1 MRSLKAI
8 SLALGFAG
16 MAAGALL
23 WSCDGSGESA
33 GSPIGPAPDLRQV
46 LVRFRSVFPADTPC
60 GTASLAGTSVA
71 VCAGDSLV
79 VRGVPDAA
87 ELRVTGE
94 ALVRYVTL
102 VDPGAEATAWLLP
115 RERGEVLEYVQ
126 ALVNASGSRP
136 FPFGFAS
143 PTVPVESNGLDAMQ
157 ASALREVVGRL
168 DSALAPLVGGSYF
181 ELVAEPGAQ
190 GVRAVSVELAGIPAR
205 TFAETFDEAHK
216 ILCRIELNVDLPAG
230 PGLSSRIAHEL
241 GHCLGLARH
250 DPQDRPDRIMNR
262 LAPGEYWER
271 STGLNAFDSAVF
283 ALAVLSSENEIDLTS
298 FR

>member
-1 MRSLKAI
+1 MRMNAI
-8 SLALGFAG
+8 SLALGLAG
-16 MAAGALL
+16 VTAGAVL

-33 GSPIGPAPDLRQV
+33 GTPTGLSPDPRQV

-60 GTASLAGTSVA
+60 GTGSLAGTDAA

-79 VRGVPDAA
+79 VRGVPDGA
-87 ELRVTGE
+87 ELRVTGA
-94 ALVRYVTL
+94 ALVRYVSL
-102 VDPGAEATAWLLP
+102 VDPGAEVTAWLLP

-136 FPFGFAS
+136 FPFGLAS
-143 PTVPVESNGLDAMQ
+143 RTVPVESNGLDAMQ
-157 ASALREVVGRL
+157 ASAFREVVGRL
-168 DSALAPLVGGSYF
+168 DGALAPLVGGSYF
-181 ELVAEPGAQ
+181 ELVAEPRTQ

-216 ILCRIELNVDLPAG
+216 ILCRIELNAHLPPG

-241 GHCLGLARH
+241 GHCLGLVRH

-262 LAPGEYWER
+262 LAPGEYWQE
-271 STGLNAFDSAVF
+271 SNGLNAFDAAVF
-283 ALAVLSSENEIDLTS
+283 ALAVLASENEIDLTN